1 MAWFTESRYRIA
13 HAWQHGW
20 HESGSNVSTN
30 GHEVYSYAHV
40 VGITDERG
48 KVAYDCHYSLTTA
61 QHCAAFKGVAD
72 VVVPCVSCAR

>member
-1 MAWFTESRYRIA
+1 MRMRIPTTIA
-13 HAWQHGW
+13 SPASPGR
-20 HESGSNVSTN
+20 
-30 GHEVYSYAHV
+30 V

-61 QHCAAFKGVAD
+61 KHCSALGGVAD